1 MVKDFNQIHSTNVQV
16 RHRDHG
22 MYSTSNNVTITGA
35 SSGITTTLN
44 GSIAAQT
51 SATTITLAS
60 NPGTAFVPSN
70 LQVSS
75 TDQMF
80 IKIDNEIIR
89 GTLSTLTFT
98 SNLRGVAGT
107 TVAAHSSG
115 ATIELYQL
123 AEVPLTEINKTHTAI
138 ANMMK
143 VDDAITE
150 ALRNETPL
158 ADAKLEALRTMTLTI
173 VRNRGN
179 VTQEDLDAFYAA
191 GYGEQQVLEIILG
204 LSQKVI
210 SNYTNHIAHTPV
222 DEPFKKFEWSK

>member
-1 MVKDFNQIHSTNVQV
+1 M
-16 RHRDHG
+16 
-22 MYSTSNNVTITGA
+22 
-35 SSGITTTLN
+35 TTLKVHN
-44 GSIAAQT
+44 IESAPEGSKSLLENSQKAYGMIPGLHGVLAASPKILEAYQTLHQLFTETSFNEEELTVVWQTINVEHACHYCVPAHTGIA
-51 SATTITLAS
+51 
-60 NPGTAFVPSN
+60 
-70 LQVSS
+70 
-75 TDQMF
+75 
-80 IKIDNEIIR
+80 K
-89 GTLSTLTFT
+89 
-98 SNLRGVAGT
+98 
-107 TVAAHSSG
+107 
-115 ATIELYQL
+115 
-123 AEVPLTEINKTHTAI
+123 
-138 ANMMK
+138 MMK
-143 VDDAITE
+143 VDDTITE